1 MKLCPTCGNQCKDE
15 NKYCTK
21 CGSLLG
27 SASAHPAEKEQQP
40 SEKSQPKKNREQK
53 NGLVIGM
60 IVALIIVLIVI
71 GVAAAVLLKKS
82 SEINVSSD
90 SGWEE
95 LPSEDAEKEDFDTKD
110 SEVENADM
118 DQQDEAPAA
127 EDASDVAAADMADDA
142 TEEETE
148 DMADEAAS
156 NDYTTHRYEIV
167 VDDVSWSQ
175 AQRDCMTRGGH
186 LVTFDSREEL
196 DAVLDM
202 IDRQMDEH
210 YSYYI
215 GASRDSESE
224 EYYWQDQKGRYY
236 GGSINPEDCD
246 WLRSQWL
253 KDEPS
258 FVNTDDQKEEC
269 YVDLIYVGEKWV
281 LNDVPGNLEEYS
293 PGKVAYVIEWDE

>member
-1 MKLCPTCGNQCKDE
+1 M
-15 NKYCTK
+15 
-21 CGSLLG
+21 
-27 SASAHPAEKEQQP
+27 
-40 SEKSQPKKNREQK
+40 
-53 NGLVIGM
+53 
-60 IVALIIVLIVI
+60 
-71 GVAAAVLLKKS
+71 AV
-82 SEINVSSD
+82 
-90 SGWEE
+90 
-95 LPSEDAEKEDFDTKD
+95 
-110 SEVENADM
+110 
-118 DQQDEAPAA
+118 
-127 EDASDVAAADMADDA
+127 DVA
-142 TEEETE
+142 EEETE

-167 VDDVSWSQ
+167 VDDVSWIQ

-196 DAVLDM
+196 DAVLNM
-202 IDRQMDEH
+202 IDRQMEEH
-210 YSYYI
+210 YSYYV
-215 GASRDSESE
+215 GASRDSDSE